1 MPSIIQIVNQLNE
14 PVQKPF
20 HAVLMFFWSQGEL
33 ELKNSYFSEVQTYCI
48 QFLIM
53 VL

>member
-20 HAVLMFFWSQGEL
+20 HAVLMFS
-33 ELKNSYFSEVQTYCI
+33 
-48 QFLIM
+48 
-53 VL
+53 